1 MFNWLRFLTI
11 GLLLAAPLMALDY
24 APNQTINATANE
36 WEGFKY
42 EDMGLTQWEFQ
53 QIRESGVSKAKLLS
67 LLELG
72 VRPSEYLQKPWEPLG
87 VTEAQWLA
95 ERGKGMEDSDIDRS
109 YRNRNMNQHL
119 AYWSLLVPSLYQWKS
134 GKQTE
139 AISMD
144 ALWSLSVGIAA
155 YLTVSTKTP
164 DEVYLI
170 PFILGVHVWSFADAL
185 MDTRWE
191 NNPDANRFSFGI
203 VPTPNGG
210 WASAFGMRF

>member
-1 MFNWLRFLTI
+1 MRSLTI
-11 GLLLAAPLMALDY
+11 ALLLVAPLMALDD
-24 APNQTINATANE
+24 AEPAQIVNATSSE
-36 WEGFKY
+36 WENFKY

-53 QIRESGVSKAKLLS
+53 QIRETGVSKAKLLS

-87 VTEAQWLA
+87 VTEDQWLS
-95 ERGKGMEDSDIDRS
+95 ERGKGMDDSDIDRS
-109 YRNRNMNQHL
+109 YRNKSKNQSL

-134 GKQTE
+134 GKQNE
-139 AISMD
+139 AISMN
-144 ALWSLSVGIAA
+144 ALWGLSVGIAT
-155 YLTVSTKTP
+155 YLTISTP
-164 DEVYLI
+164 SADEAYLI

-191 NNPDANRFSFGI
+191 NNPDANRFSFGLF
-203 VPTPNGG
+203 PTPNGG